1 MRKHIAVSLVKTLR
15 SVCCLILPG
24 CTWRLS
30 VHLCPQLPSHPPCNG
45 QICSISCHWTFSG
58 AQKQE
63 NRCSSQIVHIN
74 CQWSVWGAQ
83 EGRLCFFPHLENY
96 FFISLSLSLCLLP
109 VFKRFFIIH
118 CHLESSQNKVKC
130 IHPEQTCLTFADS
143 GTIFFQNHSVAVSI
157 FVIILS
163 VFDKNWIWDE

>member
-1 MRKHIAVSLVKTLR
+1 MRKHIEVSLAKTLR

-30 VHLCPQLPSHPPCNG
+30 VHLCPQLPSHPPRNR

-63 NRCSSQIVHIN
+63 NRCPSQIVHIN

-83 EGRLCFFPHLENY
+83 EGRLCFFHTWKIISSFHFHSLCVCCLCLNA
-96 FFISLSLSLCLLP
+96 SLSFIVIWSALKTRSNAFILSKHASLLP
-109 VFKRFFIIH
+109 IQAQFSFKTTA
-118 CHLESSQNKVKC
+118 LLSQY
-130 IHPEQTCLTFADS
+130 L
-143 GTIFFQNHSVAVSI
+143 
-157 FVIILS
+157 
-163 VFDKNWIWDE
+163 